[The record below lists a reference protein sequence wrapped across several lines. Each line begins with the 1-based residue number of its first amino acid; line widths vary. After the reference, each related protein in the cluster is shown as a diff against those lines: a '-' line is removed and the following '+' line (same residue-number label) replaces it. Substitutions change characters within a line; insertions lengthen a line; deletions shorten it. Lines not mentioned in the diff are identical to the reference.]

1 MAGEKFN
8 LQCAYNETFSLE
20 DAMGYKTVL
29 YICSTGTGRSAVD
42 GSVLPKRPL
51 QYGKFEGASMAA
63 TARICISVL
72 KFDLLSCASSKKLR
86 HELLSD
92 QKRSL

>member
-42 GSVLPKRPL
+42 GSVLPKRPCST
-51 QYGKFEGASMAA
+51 AS
-63 TARICISVL
+63 L
-72 KFDLLSCASSKKLR
+72 KEPVRRPLLEFVFLFSSLTY
-86 HELLSD
+86 
-92 QKRSL
+92 